1 MKKLLLTTIL
11 GLAGLFQ
18 VPGIVSAG
26 DAFGLFT
33 CGCCRKCGCEVCI
46 RPYNAFTPVL
56 CGTICADNCFPSCG
70 NQCGC
75 GPMGY
80 GMQGQMPPGPMVPM
94 APVPPQMMPGQMA
107 PELPQGYPSMPGQ
120 MAPSLNQS
128 IPGAVPEGAE
138 KLPAPKAPQP
148 LPEPMASPGNNMVP
162 SPMPRGPAMTRAY
175 PGMMPYGM
183 VQPVGYYPV
192 YYPCY
197 WYGYGYA
204 PMMPTVGGYYN
215 PAAR

>member
-1 MKKLLLTTIL
+1 MKKLLITIL

-18 VPGIVSAG
+18 VPGIVSAS

-46 RPYNAFTPVL
+46 RPYNAFSPVL
-56 CGTICADNCFPSCG
+56 CGTICGDNCFPCGG

-75 GPMGY
+75 GPVGY
-80 GMQGQMPPGPMVPM
+80 GMPGHMPPGPMVPM
-94 APVPPQMMPGQMA
+94 APNPMMQGMPGEMA
-107 PELPQGYPSMPGQ
+107 PPLPRGVPVPQ
-120 MAPSLNQS
+120 A
-128 IPGAVPEGAE
+128 IPGAVPQVPEP
-138 KLPAPKAPQP
+138 LRAPKAPQP
-148 LPEPMASPGNNMVP
+148 LPEPMATPGNNMVP
-162 SPMPRGPAMTRAY
+162 SPMPRGPAMTGAY

-192 YYPCY
+192 YYPGY